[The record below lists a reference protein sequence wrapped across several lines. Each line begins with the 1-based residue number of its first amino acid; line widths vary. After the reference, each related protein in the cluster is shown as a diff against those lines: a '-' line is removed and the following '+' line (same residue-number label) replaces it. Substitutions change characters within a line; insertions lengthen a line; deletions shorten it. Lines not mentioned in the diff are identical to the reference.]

1 MFLDENTHETIGS
14 LSDGAF
20 CSADRLRRG
29 AGICTADG
37 SACSNPGKRYACS
50 NQHTGTGED
59 SGRIRHPE
67 KHCSRS
73 AEYENRY
80 RETADEFLEAL
91 DSNVSIRID
100 SELLDFSTASGYGEN
115 FGEHYRWVK
124 EFDGPTLEIHDV
136 ENLQIIGNGK
146 DKTTLQ
152 AVPRYADVLRFIDC
166 KNLVL
171 ADFTAGHLKEAPG
184 SCSGMVL
191 TFRNCSNVSM
201 QRCGLF
207 GCGVNGIVGERSS
220 HFSITDTEI
229 YECSQLGAV
238 LGECSDIVFEDCRV
252 RDCGMNSISVNG
264 TNGDLLYNG
273 TTLKDGD
280 NFVG

>member
-1 MFLDENTHETIGS
+1 MKTRMKLLAVFLMVLSVLLIGCAAA
-14 LSDGAF
+14 L
-20 CSADRLRRG
+20 
-29 AGICTADG
+29 G
-37 SACSNPGKRYACS
+37 SAPQTAQPVPTPEN
-50 NQHTGTGED
+50 GTPAVISTPE
-59 SGRIRHPE
+59 PE
-67 KHCSRS
+67 KTP
-73 AEYENRY
+73 AELDIPKSIAPDLPNTRTVTVK
-80 RETADEFLEAL
+80 TADEFLEAL